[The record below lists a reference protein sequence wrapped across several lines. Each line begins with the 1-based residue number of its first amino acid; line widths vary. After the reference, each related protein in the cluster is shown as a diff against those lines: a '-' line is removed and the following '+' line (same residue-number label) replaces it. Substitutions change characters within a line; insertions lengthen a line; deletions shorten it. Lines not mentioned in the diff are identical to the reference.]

1 MKKRRKKNIDRA
13 FALKNNIIKHNHLI
27 HIPLKNNIHFKNN
40 NIIYNVQTNKLHNCL
55 INGIQTNKF
64 NTNIINKNI
73 TFNLQTDDLI
83 NNRPLKDILIKTYR
97 ILLKPT
103 QEQHNIL
110 LLWMDS
116 WIDMY
121 NKVLS
126 VIKNERK
133 QQSLLLNKPLKYNQM
148 NLDNLDLTKLKKDL
162 KPFKNELK
170 SKTAID
176 SHTLD
181 YCINDVLIM
190 LKSSISNLKQNNC
203 KKSKL
208 RYIKKGK
215 KSKIFKIENN
225 GSTITKNG
233 FCTSKL
239 GKIMK
244 SIPSINL
251 KKANSSLSIIQYK
264 NDKFYMLVKKKV
276 TINKHPIKKQKI
288 ISLDP
293 GHKTFLTGLSNEHLI
308 EIGDKVDKIIRK
320 KLIKIDKVKKRKARY
335 KRKHLLKHEKDLSNY
350 VNNLHWQIV
359 NYLTTNYNHILL
371 GSYSTKEMVENIK
384 SNKMNKRIGSCLKFY
399 QFRQKLI
406 YKSILRDCKLGLIDE
421 YNTTKSCSNCS
432 TLNNIGSSREYNCK
446 HCLQL
451 YDRDINSSK
460 NILLRGIINKK

>member
-40 NIIYNVQTNKLHNCL
+40 NIIYNVQTNKLQNCL

-64 NTNIINKNI
+64 DTNIINKNI
-73 TFNLQTDDLI
+73 TFNLQSDDLI
-83 NNRPLKDILIKTYR
+83 NHRPLKDILIKTYR

-225 GSTITKNG
+225 GSTIIKNG

-244 SIPSINL
+244 SIPSINF
-251 KKANSSLSIIQYK
+251 KKANSSLSTIQYK

-276 TINKHPIKKQKI
+276 IINKHSIKKQKI

-320 KLIKIDKVKKRKARY
+320 KLIKIDGIICVAGKKPSMNLY
-335 KRKHLLKHEKDLSNY
+335 
-350 VNNLHWQIV
+350 NNIIWMSL
-359 NYLTTNYNHILL
+359 
-371 GSYSTKEMVENIK
+371 IK
-384 SNKMNKRIGSCLKFY
+384 SNLLFSMNGNLSINTN
-399 QFRQKLI
+399 LI
-406 YKSILRDCKLGLIDE
+406 SLE
-421 YNTTKSCSNCS
+421 
-432 TLNNIGSSREYNCK
+432 
-446 HCLQL
+446 
-451 YDRDINSSK
+451 
-460 NILLRGIINKK
+460 